1 MKKVL
6 IVIACA
12 FFSFSFSSVKAQS
25 NKEDVDLIQAAF
37 GKDKKDLVSQY
48 MMVSAK
54 DSAAFWKL
62 YDEYETK
69 RKALGKE
76 RINIIQSYA
85 DNYNNLTNAKATELG
100 NAVIKSDEN
109 YTKLQKEYFDKFGK
123 VVGGKNSLKLFQL
136 ELYLQNMVRV
146 KVMNSIPFIDEL
158 DKSKMSG
165 Q

>member
-62 YDEYETK
+62 YDEYETR